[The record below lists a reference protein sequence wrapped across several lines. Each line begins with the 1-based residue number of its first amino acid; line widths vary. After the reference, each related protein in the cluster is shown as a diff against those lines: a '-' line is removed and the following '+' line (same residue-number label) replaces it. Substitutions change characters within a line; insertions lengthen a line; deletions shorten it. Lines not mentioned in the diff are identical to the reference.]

1 VFERSEAD
9 VIRNWHGDAAS
20 PVVSVCCI
28 AYNHQDYIANALD
41 SLLAQETNFPFEV
54 LIHDDAS
61 TDNTTEVIRHYAETY
76 PRIIRTILQEENQY
90 SQKPIISPRFLFP
103 LVRGEYVAICEG
115 DDYWCSANKLMIQY
129 QALQRSPDVNLS
141 FHPVFKLD
149 DNAGRKNVVG
159 RFSENETRL
168 DSATIILGGGGF
180 CPTASI
186 MFRSS
191 IIPDIISCVENAP
204 VSDKFL
210 QIVASLGGGALFLPQ
225 TMAVY
230 RAGHEGAWTR
240 RINHSER
247 LKQYESHLRYPY
259 EWLTANSPDAL
270 LDVLKFSE
278 ADQYARI
285 AKNYLLAGDPDSAQ
299 RTLMTSAGLFPQG
312 WFLRGL
318 VSWAAR
324 GSLRTR
330 IYMLIYPA
338 FRSLFRHRV
347 RSSASKS

>member
-1 VFERSEAD
+1 M
-9 VIRNWHGDAAS
+9 RNWQGDTTS
-20 PVVSVCCI
+20 PAVSVCCI
-28 AYNHQDYIANALD
+28 AYNQKDYIAKAID

-61 TDNTTEVIRHYAETY
+61 TDGTTQIVRKYADAY
-76 PRIIRTILQEENQY
+76 PRIIRTVLQEENQY

-103 LVRGEYVAICEG
+103 LVRGKYVAICEG
-115 DDYWCSANKLMIQY
+115 DDYWCSADKVMTQY
-129 QALQRSPDVNLS
+129 QAMQQSPDVDLS

-149 DNAGRKNVVG
+149 DRTGRKKVVG
-159 RFSENETRL
+159 RLSAKQRRL
-168 DSATIILGGGGF
+168 NGQTIILGGGGY

-191 IIPDIISCVENAP
+191 IIPDIISCVGNAP
-204 VSDKFL
+204 VSDKFV
-210 QIVASLGGGALFLPQ
+210 QIVASLGSGALFLPQ

-240 RINHSER
+240 RINNSER
-247 LKQYESHLRYPY
+247 LKQYESRISYPY
-259 EWLTANSPDAL
+259 EWLYANSPDSL
-270 LDVLKFSE
+270 LDVLKSSE

-285 AKNYLLAGDPDSAQ
+285 AKNYLLVGDTDSAQ
-299 RTLMTSAGLFPQG
+299 RSLMRSAGLFPQG
-312 WFLRGL
+312 WFLRRL

-330 IYMLIYPA
+330 LYMFIYPV
-338 FRSLFRHRV
+338 FRSLYRYRV
-347 RSSASKS
+347 RFSALES